1 MSLLSKYINRQLAAY
16 QSELVQT
23 HYQEVE
29 NMYRQIRGWRHDYR
43 NHIQVLKSYAKDGD
57 LAQISKYLDELDEDL
72 STVDTVIKTGNKM
85 TDAILNSK
93 ISLAKSKHIPVVADA
108 HVPVALK
115 TSEMD
120 LCIIIGNLFDNAIE
134 ASLQLP
140 EEKRMIRIYMD
151 MKNTQL
157 YMSFTNFTATK
168 KQKKISGRFHTTKGQ
183 GHGCGHHDAEENH
196 SCGCGS
202 HEGTE
207 SGEGCRCGCGERSK
221 IEGANVGKT
230 LKVHYTGTFNDGT
243 KFDSSYD
250 RGEPLEFVCGAGM
263 MIKGFDRAVADMEI
277 GQIKDIHLMP
287 EEAYGLP
294 DPNAIFHVEISQL
307 PGAEELEE
315 GQQVYLQNEMGQP
328 FPVTVVAKEAGIIT
342 FDANHEMAGKEL
354 NFKIELVEIC

>member
-1 MSLLSKYINRQLAAY
+1 MEIKDIFLIFLVSAALLASASILLRLLIKTYYEKSTEAY
-16 QSELVQT
+16 QNKLVKNQIE
-23 HYQEVE
+23 EV
-29 NMYRQIRGWRHDYR
+29 NNVYMTMRGWRHDYR

-168 KQKKISGRFHTTKGQ
+168 KQKKMLAFSGRICYHIL
-183 GHGCGHHDAEENH
+183 
-196 SCGCGS
+196 
-202 HEGTE
+202 
-207 SGEGCRCGCGERSK
+207 RCHCMASILPWIG
-221 IEGANVGKT
+221 GA
-230 LKVHYTGTFNDGT
+230 
-243 KFDSSYD
+243 
-250 RGEPLEFVCGAGM
+250 
-263 MIKGFDRAVADMEI
+263 
-277 GQIKDIHLMP
+277 
-287 EEAYGLP
+287 
-294 DPNAIFHVEISQL
+294 
-307 PGAEELEE
+307 
-315 GQQVYLQNEMGQP
+315 
-328 FPVTVVAKEAGIIT
+328 
-342 FDANHEMAGKEL
+342 ANG
-354 NFKIELVEIC
+354 